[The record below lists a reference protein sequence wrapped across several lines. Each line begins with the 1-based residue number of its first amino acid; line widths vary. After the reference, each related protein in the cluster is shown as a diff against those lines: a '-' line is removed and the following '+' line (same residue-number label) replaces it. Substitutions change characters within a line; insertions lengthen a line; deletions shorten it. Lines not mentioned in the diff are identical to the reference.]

1 MTARPAQ
8 CAGRAACGVED
19 EGEVAKGRGFCHV
32 GRQRAWRVLPMPPTL
47 PMPPAPPHAIHAA
60 WLVRNVRE
68 RGMSI
73 LSAAPSPFGLRPKG
87 EPPVVRTVAGW
98 GQGWVPRS
106 VLGPPPTADR
116 PKRRSFDRISAR
128 IATTGDQG
136 MHRVLEA
143 KASVKKWKIYP
154 RILPYLLA
162 SGSKRGE
169 MLLENPLSVQY
180 GQKFAQ
186 FLPTW
191 LSRRRQ
197 NEVTVIYAG
206 KIPKSLPRRRAMR

>member
-1 MTARPAQ
+1 MSRGAAPAGCISRASRPSCERLRDGAKVGCLDWLLARRQLLIGQNVGASIGFRPAS
-8 CAGRAACGVED
+8 
-19 EGEVAKGRGFCHV
+19 
-32 GRQRAWRVLPMPPTL
+32 PT
-47 PMPPAPPHAIHAA
+47 
-60 WLVRNVRE
+60 V
-68 RGMSI
+68 
-73 LSAAPSPFGLRPKG
+73 
-87 EPPVVRTVAGW
+87 
-98 GQGWVPRS
+98 
-106 VLGPPPTADR
+106 
-116 PKRRSFDRISAR
+116 
-128 IATTGDQG
+128 GDQD

-143 KASVKKWKIYP
+143 KASVKKWKIYS

-180 GQKFAQ
+180 GKKFAQ

-206 KIPKSLPRRRAMR
+206 KILKSLPRCRAVRGYAKWRRAMQGYAKRRRAMR

>member
-1 MTARPAQ
+1 MLREGVDGVCGLARAKDDALRFPPAGCVSRASRPSCERLRDGAKVGCLDRFLARRQLPVCQNVGASIGFRPAS
-8 CAGRAACGVED
+8 
-19 EGEVAKGRGFCHV
+19 
-32 GRQRAWRVLPMPPTL
+32 PT
-47 PMPPAPPHAIHAA
+47 
-60 WLVRNVRE
+60 V
-68 RGMSI
+68 
-73 LSAAPSPFGLRPKG
+73 
-87 EPPVVRTVAGW
+87 
-98 GQGWVPRS
+98 
-106 VLGPPPTADR
+106 
-116 PKRRSFDRISAR
+116 
-128 IATTGDQG
+128 GDQG

-143 KASVKKWKIYP
+143 KASVKKWDIYP
-154 RILPYLLA
+154 CILPYLLA

-206 KIPKSLPRRRAMR
+206 KIPKPLLLHRAMQGYTKRRRAMR